1 MVYMA
6 LTDLMIFNGTL
17 LELNPSVMLR
27 PLLVQLCLFDLQ
39 ELLLLLLQLIEGMRR
54 KQNDLLAALPSTL
67 QLILVLV
74 LLFLNR
80 SELYILT
87 VSILVGMDT
96 PFLSALGWHQYSSFY
111 LSYFISTIMC
121 LRSSIWLLSPL

>member
-1 MVYMA
+1 MA
-6 LTDLMIFNGTL
+6 LTELMIFNGAL

-67 QLILVLV
+67 QLILVLLV

-87 VSILVGMDT
+87 VSVLVGMDT

-111 LSYFISTIMC
+111 LSYFISTIKC
-121 LRSSIWLLSPL
+121 LRSSILLLSPLKQ